1 MQPARHH
8 SESERP
14 RRVRSRFL
22 VAMVLLVS
30 LVAPLLNSCAAP
42 GTDALTGT
50 TWYMVSGVEGTP
62 AWSWTLS
69 NQTQSRYTIRFETD
83 GTFGAQADCNQVAGA
98 WEARGSD
105 RLTITPGPMTLAL
118 CGENSLDVLYAG
130 LLGQVRNWNVASTGM
145 TLTLADGGQLDYTS
159 VAPAT
164 PPPTAAGTTP
174 TPATPTP
181 SPAPTVTRTVTATTT
196 PTATTPGPSP
206 TTARPT
212 PSPTA
217 TPTSSISPTSGPDI
231 TGRTWRLDAFT
242 LVTPPFQGEVP
253 QDMQDAY
260 TIEFGADES
269 FTVRA
274 DCNTVSGT
282 YATADASDSG
292 GSLSLSPGPTT
303 IVACEE
309 GSYGDLYLTGLQNV
323 TAFSLTDGHLTL
335 ALVGGGTLE
344 YQ

>member
-1 MQPARHH
+1 MAI
-8 SESERP
+8 
-14 RRVRSRFL
+14 
-22 VAMVLLVS
+22 VLLVS
-30 LVAPLLNSCAAP
+30 LSAPLLSACAAS
-42 GTDALTGT
+42 GTDALTGR

-69 NQTQSRYTIRFETD
+69 AQTQSRYTIRFETD
-83 GTFGAQADCNQVAGA
+83 GTFGAQADCNQLGGA
-98 WEARGSD
+98 WEARRSD

-118 CGENSLDVLYAG
+118 CGEGSLDVLYAG

-145 TLTLADGGQLDYTS
+145 SLTLADGGRLDYTS

-217 TPTSSISPTSGPDI
+217 TSPSPTPTSAPPDGPDI

-242 LVTPPFQGEVP
+242 LVTPPFQGAVP
-253 QDMQDAY
+253 QDKQDAY
-260 TIEFGADES
+260 TIEFGTDES

-282 YATADASDSG
+282 YQTADVSGSG
-292 GSLSLSPGPTT
+292 GSISLSPGPAT

-309 GSYGDLYLTGLQNV
+309 GSYGDLYLTGLENV
-323 TAFSLTDGHLTL
+323 AAFGLEDGQLTL
-335 ALVGGGTLE
+335 ALVDGGKLE